1 MLSTLRN
8 AWKVQDLRKKILW
21 TLLLVAIFRMGSYI
35 PVPGVDTQAIK
46 AMTQQG
52 GLIGF
57 YDLISGGSLS
67 RFSILALG
75 VVPYINASIIMQL
88 LTVAI
93 PRLEQLSKEGD
104 DGRKKIQKV
113 TKYASVLIGAITAYG
128 SYVLIL
134 NAGALKDTSAI
145 NVFLIIL
152 TLVVGSTFLM
162 WLGDQMTVKGIG
174 NGTSLIIFANI
185 ISGLPITG
193 YQIYVLGKNGTV
205 NIVEIAL
212 FVIFIIAL
220 IASVIYLSL
229 AERRIHVQYAGRAV
243 GNKVFKGQSSHIPL
257 SIIGSTV
264 ISIIFAMSVM
274 SFPITIAQFFPN
286 ATLSQWIISNPM
298 SPFNSKTWMYPV
310 IYAILTIFFTW
321 FYTQI
326 TFKPDEMAENMH
338 KSASFIPGIRPGKDT
353 EIYLEKVLNKV
364 SFIGGI
370 FAAIIA
376 ILPIIMANYTPFEGI
391 QFGGTSVLIL
401 VSVSLEVMRQLE
413 SQLTVRHY
421 QGFLK

>member
-35 PVPGVDTQAIK
+35 PVPGVDTAAIK

-93 PRLEQLSKEGD
+93 PSLEQLSKEGD

-113 TKYASVLIGAITAYG
+113 TKYASVLIGIITAYG
-128 SYVLIL
+128 SYMLIH
-134 NAGALKDTSAI
+134 NYGALKDTSAI
-145 NVFLIIL
+145 NAFLIIL

-185 ISGLPITG
+185 ISGLPMTG
-193 YQIYVLGKNGTV
+193 YQIYKLGQIGKV
-205 NIVEIAL
+205 NIV
-212 FVIFIIAL
+212 
-220 IASVIYLSL
+220 
-229 AERRIHVQYAGRAV
+229 
-243 GNKVFKGQSSHIPL
+243 
-257 SIIGSTV
+257 
-264 ISIIFAMSVM
+264 
-274 SFPITIAQFFPN
+274 
-286 ATLSQWIISNPM
+286 
-298 SPFNSKTWMYPV
+298 
-310 IYAILTIFFTW
+310 
-321 FYTQI
+321 
-326 TFKPDEMAENMH
+326 
-338 KSASFIPGIRPGKDT
+338 
-353 EIYLEKVLNKV
+353 
-364 SFIGGI
+364 
-370 FAAIIA
+370 
-376 ILPIIMANYTPFEGI
+376 
-391 QFGGTSVLIL
+391 
-401 VSVSLEVMRQLE
+401 
-413 SQLTVRHY
+413 
-421 QGFLK
+421 